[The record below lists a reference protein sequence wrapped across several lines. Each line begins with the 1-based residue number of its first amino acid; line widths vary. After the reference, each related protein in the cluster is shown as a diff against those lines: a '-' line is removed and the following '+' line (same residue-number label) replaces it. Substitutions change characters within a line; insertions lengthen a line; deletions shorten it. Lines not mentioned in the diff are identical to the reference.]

1 MLRAAV
7 GERRILI
14 NALSWS
20 FGGGNTYSLNL
31 IRELSRDPRG
41 FRFTVLG
48 AQGRFPV
55 DEAGGLDVA
64 TVRLPAAG
72 AQASTLF
79 RVAYEETLLP
89 LRARHFDL
97 LYCMAD
103 LAPAFG
109 STPTV
114 VHLRNFHVYDRRFID
129 TLRMKVLR
137 GLVHLGLRGVRRIV
151 FPSQSAADLISP
163 ALSVPAD
170 RIAVVPHGVSAEFLD
185 SEASVRPAVPY
196 LFLPA
201 LLERHKNVAVLIES
215 LRHVSDPKLEVW
227 IAGHDSIDPGYVRG
241 LRRIADELQLGS
253 RVRFL
258 GPVPYREIFSYY
270 RGAVALVFPSLLET
284 FGHPLLEAMVAGT
297 PIVASD
303 IPTCREVGADVALYF
318 DPHDPVALAAAVER
332 IRSQPGETN
341 RRIEQGR
348 ARAARFSWKN
358 AVDQLCVVFEDALRA
373 G

>member
-41 FRFTVLG
+41 FRFTVL
-48 AQGRFPV
+48 AAHGRFPA

-64 TVRLPAAG
+64 TVRLPAG
-72 AQASTLF
+72 KAQVSTLF
-79 RVAYEETLLP
+79 RVAYEEMLLP
-89 LRARHFDL
+89 LRARRFDL

-103 LAPAFG
+103 LAPAFT

-114 VHLRNFHVYDRRFID
+114 VHLRNLHIYDRRFID
-129 TLRMKVLR
+129 TLRMKALG
-137 GLVHLGLRGVRRIV
+137 GLVHLGLRGARRIV
-151 FPSQSAADLISP
+151 FPSQSAADLVSP
-163 ALSVPAD
+163 ALSLPAD
-170 RIAVVPHGVSAEFLD
+170 RIAVVPHGVSAEFL
-185 SEASVRPAVPY
+185 EAEVSVRPAAPY

-201 LLERHKNVAVLIES
+201 LLESHKNVAVLIES

-227 IAGHDSIDPGYVRG
+227 IAGPDTINPAYVRR
-241 LRRIADELQLGS
+241 LRALADELRLGP

-284 FGHPLLEAMVAGT
+284 FGHPLLEAMLAGT

-303 IPTCREVGADVALYF
+303 IPTCREVAADVALYF

-332 IRSQPGETN
+332 IRSQRDETDQ
-341 RRIEQGR
+341 RIERGR
-348 ARAARFSWKN
+348 VRAARFSWKN
-358 AVDQLCVVFEDALRA
+358 AVDRLCAVFEDALRA
-373 G
+373 D